1 MQKLEALTI
10 DIKEEK
16 ELTHVDVVEKVKQ
29 GFDIERVT
37 KQFFQDFEG
46 LHQNFC
52 LEIEGIDSEA
62 DRRWYA
68 SVLLN
73 RLMFVYFLQRRYF
86 LDNKDALYLQHK
98 LEMCQ
103 QDGTSF
109 YEFLKDLFFLGF
121 AEPEY
126 ERDAAIQQRL
136 GKICYLNGGLFLRHP
151 IEEKYPQLHIGD
163 RAFSQVL
170 DLFSGY
176 SWHLDDRPDK
186 DPLEINPDVLGYIFE
201 KYINQKEFGAYYTRP
216 EITEYLCD
224 RTINKLVLD
233 RVNALGHDFDR
244 LESVVPALDGALCQ
258 ALLHDIL
265 PTLTLLDPACGS
277 GAFLVAAMKTLIAIY
292 QQVVAKARQFADSA
306 GGSQSNQPQIAQW
319 LTEAAKH
326 PSLDYYI
333 KKRII
338 TDNLYGVDI
347 MEEATEIAKLR
358 LFLALVSAAKT
369 VDDLEPLPNID
380 FNIMAG
386 NSLIG
391 LIGVDRDGFDRL
403 GHKAKGKG
411 PTGVQGNLLQPLVA
425 SEYQQILEDKN
436 YHIAL
441 YKTHAF
447 LPGDRD
453 ELPQEIRLLQLRDHI
468 NKLNRESQAKLNQL
482 LLDEF
487 SQRLGIKFEQ
497 AQLKGKPKKRLL
509 TIADIDALEPFH
521 WGYHFDKVF
530 ARGGFDAIIAN
541 PPWEIFKPQAKEFFA
556 YHSDLVQKKKMNIK
570 AFEKEQKKLL
580 QDPEISQAWCEYQS
594 QFPHVSSYF
603 RSAEQYKN
611 QISIVNG
618 RKAGTDINLYKLF
631 LEQCFNL
638 LRSNGRCGIII
649 PSGIYT
655 DLGTKQLR
663 EVLFSQT
670 RLDTLFGLSN
680 EKFIFEGVHHS
691 FKFALLAFEKGKQT
705 EAFNAVFRINPREAV
720 RANELGSFLYD
731 TRQQLQLPVS
741 LVRQLSPDSLSVM
754 EFKKP
759 IDITIAQKMLQ
770 FPLLGE
776 TIEDKWNLKLTAEF
790 HMTNDSHLFKT
801 EPAPGR
807 LPLYEGKMIHQFT
820 HQFAEPRYWVDE
832 REGRKAVLGKK
843 GIDNG
848 QKLDYQG
855 YRLGLRAIARN
866 TDIRT
871 LIIGLLPYNVF
882 CGNSVLSLYQSN
894 LSQAEMLVVLSIG
907 NSFVLDAYL
916 RSMVSA
922 NINMFYIYQLPVPR
936 LQEGDQWFTE
946 IVERAAKLI
955 CTTPEFDELWRE
967 VFPHPLTPSPKGGE
981 GEQDSLTPLSRSG
994 RGAGGEGHG
1003 VTNEVQRA
1011 KLRAELDGII
1021 AHLYKLTET
1030 EFAHILSTFPIVPDP
1045 VKLAA
1050 RNAYRDVERGLIS

>member
-1 MQKLEALTI
+1 MLNRENAKSYLQEFDFESLFIEELGWDGVDRVTLPFEIDGEFFEITTIAEKQRFTVFKCITPAIPPRPLRVKLDLQLTEQSKPHLLVFGDEGKTQQEWLWLKPESGKKTKVRSQSYKVSQNPEPLLQKLEALTI

-306 GGSQSNQPQIAQW
+306 GGSQSDQPQIAQW

-403 GHKAKGKG
+403 SYKAKGKG
-411 PTGVQGNLLQPLVA
+411 PTGGGVDPTQINLLGPTVVQGNLLQPLAA
-425 SEYQQILEDKN
+425 SEYQRILEDKN

-497 AQLKGKPKKRLL
+497 AQLKGKPQKRLL

-541 PPWEIFKPQAKEFFA
+541 PPWEIFKPNAREFFA
-556 YHSDLVQKKKMNIK
+556 SHSDLVTKKKMNIK

-580 QDPEISQAWCEYQS
+580 VDPEIAESWLEYQS
-594 QFPHVSSYF
+594 KFPYVSAYF
-603 RSAEQYKN
+603 RSSEDYIN

-618 RKAGTDINLYKLF
+618 KKSGTDINLYKLF
-631 LEQCFNL
+631 LERCYHL
-638 LRSNGRCGIII
+638 LRKGGECGIVI

-663 EVLFSQT
+663 EMLFSQT
-670 RLDTLFGLSN
+670 EVTGLFC
-680 EKFIFEGVHHS
+680 FE
-691 FKFALLAFEKGKQT
+691 
-705 EAFNAVFRINPREAV
+705 N
-720 RANELGSFLYD
+720 
-731 TRQQLQLPVS
+731 
-741 LVRQLSPDSLSVM
+741 
-754 EFKKP
+754 
-759 IDITIAQKMLQ
+759 
-770 FPLLGE
+770 
-776 TIEDKWNLKLTAEF
+776 
-790 HMTNDSHLFKT
+790 
-801 EPAPGR
+801 
-807 LPLYEGKMIHQFT
+807 
-820 HQFAEPRYWVDE
+820 
-832 REGRKAVLGKK
+832 RK
-843 GIDNG
+843 
-848 QKLDYQG
+848 
-855 YRLGLRAIARN
+855 
-866 TDIRT
+866 
-871 LIIGLLPYNVF
+871 
-882 CGNSVLSLYQSN
+882 
-894 LSQAEMLVVLSIG
+894 E
-907 NSFVLDAYL
+907 
-916 RSMVSA
+916 
-922 NINMFYIYQLPVPR
+922 
-936 LQEGDQWFTE
+936 
-946 IVERAAKLI
+946 
-955 CTTPEFDELWRE
+955 
-967 VFPHPLTPSPKGGE
+967 
-981 GEQDSLTPLSRSG
+981 
-994 RGAGGEGHG
+994 
-1003 VTNEVQRA
+1003 
-1011 KLRAELDGII
+1011 
-1021 AHLYKLTET
+1021 
-1030 EFAHILSTFPIVPDP
+1030 
-1045 VKLAA
+1045 
-1050 RNAYRDVERGLIS
+1050 